1 MFRARILMRHPSLSL
16 SPSPTFNK
24 ASVKMCVESSREI
37 LRLTDKIRKENSYLD
52 ATWYTITQQ
61 LLAALTILFSM
72 WKKGEQE
79 VTQEE
84 IDQVKAD
91 MDLCEEIMGELGAL
105 LGWYSHAS
113 PFQICAL
120 IYG

>member
-1 MFRARILMRHPSLSL
+1 M
-16 SPSPTFNK
+16 
-24 ASVKMCVESSREI
+24 KMCVESSREI

-84 IDQVKAD
+84 IEQVKAD

-105 LGWYSHAS
+105 LGW
-113 PFQICAL
+113 
-120 IYG
+120 

>member
-1 MFRARILMRHPSLSL
+1 M
-16 SPSPTFNK
+16 
-24 ASVKMCVESSREI
+24 KMCVESSREI
-37 LRLTDKIRKENSYLD
+37 LRLTDKIRKENKYLD

-105 LGWYSHAS
+105 LGWYSYAS
-113 PFQICAL
+113 SISDLCTN
-120 IYG
+120 I